1 MRNPARAALAGA
13 VVAAIVTLPGLGSGT
28 LWDNSETAYG
38 EVAREILLTHDWV
51 VMHLNGLP
59 WYVQPPLYF
68 WIGALFAK
76 MLGVGTLAFRLP
88 SALAT
93 IAMGA
98 ATGYAVTRQAGIR
111 AGLYAAVI
119 LSTCLMQAIV
129 GRLAIMDALLDLA
142 VALAIFW
149 WFRALQSG
157 RGAYF
162 IFGWVALGFG
172 FLAKGP
178 VAPVTVAL
186 VLVPYALWNR
196 RHAPTRMP
204 QWRAWLAGLALFL
217 AIVTPWFL
225 ALAAHSGVRSVSEL
239 IGHYTFGRYTQT
251 IENQSGPLWYYLPV
265 VILGFFPWIA
275 FLPSSI
281 AFGVRRLRAA
291 DGEGDD
297 ERPAMLRLAF
307 SWIVAPLVFFSL
319 AKTKLPN
326 YIALEFP
333 ALALLVALYFEDA
346 VVSERNRSRALLISA
361 LAVPVTIAMVA
372 LAIVWFSRD
381 NRLTGD
387 LHSVALD
394 LVFMGGAIFL
404 GSVATAGLLRRPA
417 TMEWAPY
424 VLGGA
429 TALAVLFLAVL
440 ALPNAERFKPVP
452 HLAVIVNAER
462 KPGDVVAI
470 QNVAGG
476 NALVFYTR
484 PHVYVLARPDEK
496 PDGDGIDPRNVICGA
511 KRAWV
516 VAPIARPVYDPTY
529 GRTRRSVAR
538 AAKAQLFLYDG
549 PPCSRVAR

>member
-1 MRNPARAALAGA
+1 MRNPVRAALAGA

-68 WIGALFAK
+68 WIAALFAK
-76 MLGVGTLAFRLP
+76 MFGVGSLAFRLP

-98 ATGYAVTRQAGIR
+98 MTGYAVTRQAGIR
-111 AGLYAAVI
+111 AGLYAGVI

-162 IFGWVALGFG
+162 VFGWIALGFG

-178 VAPVTVAL
+178 VAPVTAAL
-186 VLVPYALWNR
+186 VLVPYALWNC
-196 RHAPTRMP
+196 RHAPTKP
-204 QWRAWLAGLALFL
+204 PGWRAWLAGLALFL

-225 ALAAHSGVRSVSEL
+225 ALAVQSGARSVAEL

-281 AFGVRRLRAA
+281 AFGIRRLRAA
-291 DGEGDD
+291 GEEREG

-346 VVSERNRSRALLISA
+346 VIRVRNRSRALLISA

-394 LVFMGGAIFL
+394 LMFVGGAIFV
-404 GSVATAGLLRRPA
+404 GSLVTAGLLRRPD
-417 TMEWAPY
+417 TMEWAPF

-452 HLAVIVNAER
+452 QLAAIVDAER

-496 PDGDGIDPRNVICGA
+496 PDGDGIDPRSVICGA

-516 VAPIARPVYDPTY
+516 VAPIARPAYDPTY
-529 GRTRRSVAR
+529 GRTRRRVAR
-538 AAKAQLFLYDG
+538 VAKAQLFLYDG
-549 PPCSRVAR
+549 PPCTRIAQ

>member
-1 MRNPARAALAGA
+1 M
-13 VVAAIVTLPGLGSGT
+13 VTLPGLGSGT

-51 VMHLNGLP
+51 VMHLNGSP

-68 WIGALFAK
+68 WIAALFAK
-76 MLGVGTLAFRLP
+76 VFGVGSLAFRLP
-88 SALAT
+88 AALAT

-98 ATGYAVTRQAGIR
+98 MTGYAVTRQSGIR
-111 AGLYAAVI
+111 AGLYASVI

-129 GRLAIMDALLDLA
+129 GRLAIMDALLDLT
-142 VALAIFW
+142 VAFAIFW

-157 RGAYF
+157 RGSYF
-162 IFGWVALGFG
+162 VFGWIALGFG

-178 VAPVTVAL
+178 VAPAIVAL
-186 VLVPYALWNR
+186 VIVPYALWNR
-196 RHAPTRMP
+196 RHAPVRLPRWSPWAT
-204 QWRAWLAGLALFL
+204 GLALFG
-217 AIVTPWFL
+217 AIVAPWFL
-225 ALAAHSGVRSVSEL
+225 ALVAHGGARSVAEL

-251 IENQSGPLWYYLPV
+251 IENQSGPFWYYVPV

-275 FLPSSI
+275 FLPSAV
-281 AFGVRRLRAA
+281 AFGMRRLRAGSE
-291 DGEGDD
+291 DGQDEGN
-297 ERPAMLRLAF
+297 AMLRLAF

-333 ALALLVALYFEDA
+333 ALALLTAFYFEDA
-346 VVSERNRSRALLISA
+346 VERVANRSRSLLVSA
-361 LAVPVTIAMVA
+361 FAVPVTIAMVA

-387 LHSVALD
+387 LHGVALD
-394 LVFMGGAIFL
+394 LIFVGGAIFV
-404 GSVATAGLLRRPA
+404 GSIVTAVLLRRA
-417 TMEWAPY
+417 GTMEAAPF

-440 ALPNAERFKPVP
+440 ALPSAERFKPVP
-452 HLAVIVNAER
+452 HLAAVVNAQR
-462 KPGDVVAI
+462 RSGDVLAI
-470 QNVAGG
+470 QNVSGG
-476 NALVFYTR
+476 NALVFYAR

-496 PDGDGIDPRNVICGA
+496 PDGDGVDPRMVICA
-511 KRAWV
+511 SKRAWV

-529 GRTRRSVAR
+529 GRSRRSVAR

-549 PPCSRVAR
+549 PPCTPNAH